1 MKRLFF
7 AAFTLLMLVS
17 CEALGLGKKK
27 ETVVDEGPKSVL
39 TRSSKAASGVVNL
52 TEELTSE
59 IVAFKENYI
68 IPAASGVRIARIM
81 VDVGDNVRKGQVVAT
96 LDPTIYNQQMIT
108 VENLRADYNRL
119 LPVYE
124 AGGIS
129 RQTLDQA
136 KTALDVQSEIAANLK
151 KNIELLSPISG
162 VVTARSAE
170 AGDLFTNQ
178 AILHISQI
186 DKVKVIAEISETYF
200 PSVKV
205 GMPVDIRLDIYPDQI
220 FKGNVSLIHP
230 ALDPSTRTFTAEVT
244 VPNGSLKLR
253 PGMYGRSTFNM
264 GVKSGVMVPD
274 VAVQKQFGSAENFV
288 YVVEGD
294 KAIRRRVEVGRKVGA
309 EIDIL
314 SGVKVGDDVIVT
326 AFSRLSDG
334 SLVEIKNDVE

>member
-1 MKRLFF
+1 MKREIF
-7 AAFTLLMLVS
+7 AALALTVFSACGLVGS
-17 CEALGLGKKK
+17 KSQEVA
-27 ETVVDEGPKSVL
+27 DEGPKAVL
-39 TRSSKAASGVVNL
+39 TRSAKVVAGNVDQ

-59 IVAFKENYI
+59 IIAFKENYI
-68 IPAASGVRIARIM
+68 IPAASGVRISTIL
-81 VDVGDNVRKGQVVAT
+81 VDVGDNVKEGQVVAT
-96 LDPTIYNQQMIT
+96 LDPTLYNQQMIS
-108 VENLRADYNRL
+108 VENLRSDYERL

-136 KTALDVQSEIAANLK
+136 KVALDVQSEIAANLK

-186 DKVKVIAEISETYF
+186 DKVKVLAEISEMHF

-205 GMPVDIRLDIYPDQI
+205 GMSVDIRLDIYPDQV
-220 FKGNVSLIHP
+220 FKGRVSLIHP
-230 ALDPSTRTFTAEVT
+230 ALDAATRTFTAEVT
-244 VPNGSLKLR
+244 VPNASLKLR

-264 GVKSGVMVPD
+264 GTKRGIMVPD

-288 YVVEGD
+288 YVVED
-294 KAIRRRVEVGRKVGA
+294 EMAIRRRVEVGRKVGSQV
-309 EIDIL
+309 DIL
-314 SGVKVGDDVIVT
+314 SGVAVGEEVLVT

-334 SLVEIKNDVE
+334 AYVEIKNDVE

>member
-1 MKRLFF
+1 MKRVIF
-7 AAFTLLMLVS
+7 AALALTVLVGCGS
-17 CEALGLGKKK
+17 RNTKNAEVVEA
-27 ETVVDEGPKSVL
+27 PKSVL
-39 TRSSKAASGVVNL
+39 TRSAKAVAGDVDQ

-59 IVAFKENYI
+59 IVAYKENYI
-68 IPAASGVRIARIM
+68 IPAASGVRIASIS
-81 VDVGDNVRKGQVVAT
+81 VDVGDRVREGEVIAT
-96 LDPTIYNQQMIT
+96 LDPTLYNQQMIT

-136 KTALDVQSEIAANLK
+136 KTALDVQDEIAANLK

-186 DKVKVIAEISETYF
+186 DRVKVIAEISEMHF

-205 GMPVDIRLDIYPDQI
+205 GMPVDIRLDIYPDQV
-220 FKGNVSLIHP
+220 FKGRVSLIHP
-230 ALDPSTRTFTAEVT
+230 ALDPATRTFTAEVT
-244 VPNGSLKLR
+244 VPNASLKLR

-264 GVKSGVMVPD
+264 GTKHGVMVPD

-288 YVVEGD
+288 YVVEDGR
-294 KAIRRRVEVGRKVGA
+294 AVRRRVEVGRKVGSQ
-309 EIDIL
+309 IDIL
-314 SGVKVGDDVIVT
+314 SGVKIGDEVLVT

-334 SLVEIKNDVE
+334 AEIEIKND